1 MKALAKQD
9 VQLRSGQT
17 LIAQLMAAG
26 EFHMGMA
33 LAHRIEKMKEQGA
46 PVEWVTTFD
55 PITASLHPI
64 AVGARGPGSSGSLFE
79 PQRSSVRRRTRSALG
94 CLDGMRMYA

>member
-1 MKALAKQD
+1 MRALAKQD
-9 VQLRSGQT
+9 IQFRNGQS
-17 LIAQLMAAG
+17 LIAQLLAAG
-26 EFHMGMA
+26 EFHLGVA

-64 AVGARGPGSSGSLFE
+64 AVAANIA
-79 PQRSSVRRRTRSALG
+79 VR
-94 CLDGMRMYA
+94 LDT